1 MNADNR
7 IGSKHIPRI
16 TGMLLVRVFMD
27 KELTE
32 GNFKHAREKVGQVGK
47 KQF

>member
-7 IGSKHIPRI
+7 VGIKHIPRI

-27 KELTE
+27 KEPIK
-32 GNFKHAREKVGQVGK
+32 GSFKRDG
-47 KQF
+47 

>member
-7 IGSKHIPRI
+7 VAIKHFLRI

-27 KELTE
+27 KETTE
-32 GNFKHAREKVGQVGK
+32 GSFKRDG
-47 KQF
+47 